1 MLKSIRIN
9 KNRRAIIVTLQIF
22 IIFFVMIKAQ
32 IDYNNIGFIY
42 DEMYMRKIVYLQ
54 AYSIVNNVKV
64 NAKNTFLY
72 LMHNNISSSNL
83 IENMLTHIIDS
94 TLKFYNNSLIDDN
107 TFLIIILYNISLK
120 VIANNTI
127 TVLYFIVLKFYDT
140 SGYASL
146 ILRVDD
152 VLIFMPR

>member
-42 DEMYMRKIVYLQ
+42 DEMYMRKIG
-54 AYSIVNNVKV
+54 
-64 NAKNTFLY
+64 
-72 LMHNNISSSNL
+72 SSNL